1 MAHLSKCEWRTR
13 LHSFFR
19 SRGSI
24 SSGSGPGLELDWS
37 PTLSPL
43 TTYEELSPSLLWH
56 HCQIKGVIS
65 SSLAPRSPAHVEPVV
80 WLSLLSHARS
90 SWYSVI
96 VQEGRTNECSPGAYQ
111 ALEGQRFELVSFFWG
126 TSYCTP
132 IGIALGAIATQMVD
146 LGPSACCVLD
156 TAVFVVV
163 SEYTKTK
170 IEIVLDWKLEPP
182 RVLDWDRRKETLLG
196 VM

>member
-1 MAHLSKCEWRTR
+1 
-13 LHSFFR
+13 
-19 SRGSI
+19 
-24 SSGSGPGLELDWS
+24 
-37 PTLSPL
+37 
-43 TTYEELSPSLLWH
+43 
-56 HCQIKGVIS
+56 
-65 SSLAPRSPAHVEPVV
+65 
-80 WLSLLSHARS
+80 
-90 SWYSVI
+90 
-96 VQEGRTNECSPGAYQ
+96 
-111 ALEGQRFELVSFFWG
+111 
-126 TSYCTP
+126 
-132 IGIALGAIATQMVD
+132 MVD